1 MAFNPTR
8 ATTGGPERASFLQ
21 KHEREILLSR
31 LRDYDRESTEK
42 LREKLIECWKQE
54 HPQAAAEQSSKLKP
68 LSRQYVEKNK
78 RHPDDP
84 DEAWYNDV
92 YYITLRRRPDQVFGS
107 DAGMIQL
114 GISSHDG
121 TARHDWR
128 HFQEIKNALAGPECE
143 AFELYPAESRLLDP
157 SNYYTL
163 WCFPGVRRLK
173 VGQHGVRDVR
183 DRDTAALA
191 PQRALAPNDED

>member
-1 MAFNPTR
+1 MNPT
-8 ATTGGPERASFLQ
+8 TTGAKRISFLRE
-21 KHEREILLSR
+21 HEREVIVDR
-31 LRDYDRESTEK
+31 LRQYERESTDV
-42 LREKLIECWKQE
+42 LRERLIDCWKRE
-54 HPQAAAEQSSKLKP
+54 HPEAAVEQSTRLKAF
-68 LSRQYVEKNK
+68 SAHFVGGNK
-78 RHPDDP
+78 RHPDEP

-92 YYITLRRRPDQVFGS
+92 YYVTLRRVRDHVFGS
-107 DAGMIQL
+107 DAGIIQL
-114 GISSHDG
+114 GIASHDG

-163 WCFPGVRRLK
+163 WCFPGIRRLK
-173 VGQHGVRDVR
+173 VGQDVRDVR

-191 PQRALAPNDED
+191 PQRALAPGEPAA

>member
-1 MAFNPTR
+1 MNPV
-8 ATTGGPERASFLQ
+8 TTGAKRLTFLQ

-31 LRDYDRESTEK
+31 LRDYDRESTDT
-42 LREKLIECWKQE
+42 LRAMLIDRWKKE
-54 HPQAAAEQSSKLKP
+54 HPLAAAEQSTQLKP
-68 LSRQYVEKNK
+68 LM
-78 RHPDDP
+78 RHDIARRTADDP
-84 DEAWYNDV
+84 DEAWYNDL
-92 YYITLRRRPDQVFGS
+92 YYVSLRRKRDHVFGS

-114 GISSHDG
+114 GIASHDG

-157 SNYYTL
+157 SNYYSL
-163 WCFPGVRRLK
+163 WCFPGIRKLK
-173 VGQHGVRDVR
+173 VGQDVRDVR

-191 PQRALAPNDED
+191 PQRALPPAEPTA